1 MGGRGTGR
9 RVKQLTGVWAIR
21 LRASLAYCAA
31 SAFAAIAAVGI
42 SLIALSVI
50 VLVLAASGV
59 GGLAMSEHPLHV
71 ALDDGAVAFYLTQ
84 LVSLSF
90 FHHTAGLR
98 FAVLPGLALVAAAI
112 AASAMVAVRLVGGS
126 ARRRMLVA
134 VLIPVPYALI
144 AGLSARYV
152 PLRLTGPF
160 VGRDTPVLPEGVEA
174 FLLPLLWGLLF
185 APLGGLVGVSGRRW
199 RVGASRLL
207 GVWATP
213 ARSSLRALAAG
224 LALTSV
230 VVLVVGGLLV
240 ARSGV
245 AHFLFA
251 GGSVGHDAAVVV
263 GVLLVLP
270 TLVLT
275 VFLAC
280 FGVSFGWH
288 LEALSLT
295 QGSGSILGGTLPTI
309 GRGATNQV
317 PGLLALLF
325 VLGAVV
331 VVSAGWLM
339 ARRSG
344 ENVRLGLAG
353 ALRTGVSMTLTCWL
367 FALVG
372 GIDLQ
377 AGGYLGAH
385 FQVDVA
391 SLLWRV
397 PLWCMAGSLAGSAA
411 YFVSRGRS
419 SRRELAR
426 TLLDALRPSSALR
439 ASSDWLDSSR
449 QGVAGRAA
457 ITVAAFSLPA
467 MLIGIGSAGA
477 GATAGPSSAS
487 LSLTPIRHA
496 AELQLRTHAE
506 PGSRLSVGVDPG
518 TRVVDSA
525 AVRIPLAAL
534 GISSHDSPAT
544 KAATVLS
551 HYGTLFGVAGHPGEL
566 GHPEVVS
573 EPIAKTDHT
582 GMTHVFYTQMADGV
596 PVFGG
601 SIGVHLAPDGMHVDL
616 VTGSF
621 IPEVSVADDHAAV
634 DSAHAVSL
642 AKAAFLGGKLLHG
655 PQLEVYAGS
664 PSNPVGASARLA
676 WFVELTGGP
685 LKPAKEYVIDAVN
698 GSILNVFE
706 KSFNAATV
714 EIYDAEGK
722 ATLKGTK
729 KWKTG
734 EATSTIK
741 EVKEAGEY
749 VTDAGKFFD
758 QEFQGACGSPGCN
771 TEPEAAVATVDY
783 GEKTKQAEWNTEN
796 QEIVFGS
803 GFQAALDLTGHE
815 YGGGI
820 LEHTVKPILEYEE
833 GTLMEGWSDAMGKGL
848 EAWTKRNTE
857 TGVWAE
863 PNWEFGW
870 NEPAGGERR
879 NLKEPKATKD
889 AENLG
894 GFIKACEDFGGIHKN
909 STIISHAFYL
919 LAKKIGIKEATQI
932 FYPVEA
938 YFRAKTV
945 EQARAAAIEAAKT
958 LEARTL
964 GALAEEPTKLK
975 EYEEK
980 EVVKNTEKMFNEVGL
995 VEHLVWPVVQHFCEE
1010 ESICAGKAVLSA
1022 EEPKNGASST
1032 LAMLTTLY
1040 RARGVL
1046 AQPSV
1051 AGHYYMPLYEANMGR
1066 ITELVSLDPTLAEM
1080 TVNGLKQIT
1089 PALDSLIEGEG
1100 QKYTLSA
1107 SVMTEI
1113 EAALKRLAQDDRMYS
1128 GGGSLAKL
1136 IERELSFLNLPSYVG
1151 MSYKAG
1157 FKRLNKVVKPLTEK
1171 PPPPTTVVEDPE
1183 CESQYGNEL
1192 EVFGFTVGTPGHKK
1206 PGEASPLV
1214 GSGLACGGAVKK
1226 AGEPNECSTESK
1238 NTLNKEATLELPP
1251 GDKMRPTKELS
1262 NGSWIGIVTGRVI
1275 ACAGDES
1282 KVGLGVTGI
1291 KSKKE
1296 WTSEQCPTAA
1306 IACYEGSATVETEKG
1321 TAEGHDYAWVKE
1333 ETSKRL
1339 VLTVGAPVVVGR
1351 EEGHEAKI
1359 PTGFTMFNIELCA
1372 DAGEPSTTKC
1382 GTSSTNWVHENGE
1395 ESEPG
1400 CVNGKGSYSI
1410 KVTDVAGKTTP
1421 REESCVYWGEELHKQ
1436 SVDSGNS
1443 ITGLAC
1449 VPQTKEC
1456 ALTDSKGNAYYS
1468 TNVSATAASTWK
1480 SWTGPTSPGEAIA
1493 CPSSSL
1499 CTLADGKVGSGGDM
1513 YYATSLGGTWTK
1525 AFEPTHGVLSV
1536 SCPSSTFCVDG
1547 QESGAIR
1554 YATSPASTSWT
1565 ELTIGSGS
1573 LNAVDCLSASFCAAV
1588 NSSGDLYVADTEAK
1602 VKEATGWKSTD
1613 IDGSTALHGVACTT
1627 TKSCIA
1633 VDGSGNVID
1642 LAINGS
1648 GEATAKKLDVDASND
1663 LTAVTCTEAVTC
1675 VAVDSTGTV
1684 LVSSNSGLTWS
1695 NEHALGKDL
1704 TSVACP
1710 SSGLCAVAD
1719 TEGNVTAFSPLAVS
1733 SLSAT
1738 KTVDSSNSL
1747 NAVSCVPGVTDC
1759 VVSDSKGNAY
1769 YSTGINALTP
1779 ATWTSWTGPSTPS
1792 QAIACPASTLC
1803 VLADGTA
1810 EEGGGNLY
1818 YATSLG
1824 GTWNTA
1830 FEPAFGVESV
1840 SCASASLC
1848 VTGDGEG
1855 FIRYSTKPASTEWFA
1870 LEIGS
1875 GTMSGVDCLSA
1886 SFCAVVD
1893 SKGNVHVANTE
1904 AKIKEEAGWKSTDV
1918 DGTVALHGVACTS
1931 STSCVAVDGEGHVLR
1946 LTINS
1951 GGEATVSKED
1961 LDGTNDLTAITCSSS
1976 TCVAVD
1982 SKGNIFTSINSGSSW
1997 KEEFVL
2003 GTDLTSVSCSTS
2015 TLCAAA
2021 DTTGEVTTFRPE

>member
-9 RVKQLTGVWAIR
+9 RVKQLAVVWAIR
-21 LRASLAYCAA
+21 LRASLSSCAA
-31 SAFAAIAAVGI
+31 SILAAIAAVGI
-42 SLIALSVI
+42 SLIVLSAI
-50 VLVLAASGV
+50 VLALAVSGA
-59 GGLAMSEHPLHV
+59 GGLAMSVQPLHV

-90 FHHTAGLR
+90 FHHTAGLH
-98 FAVLPGLALVAAAI
+98 FAVLPGLALVGAAI
-112 AASAMVAVRLVGGS
+112 AGSAMVAVRLIGGS
-126 ARRRMLVA
+126 TRRRMLVA

-160 VGRDTPVLPEGVEA
+160 VGRGTPVLPEGAEA

-199 RVGASRLL
+199 RAEASRLL
-207 GVWATP
+207 GAWATP
-213 ARSSLRALAAG
+213 ARASLRVLAVG

-230 VVLVVGGLLV
+230 VVLVLGSLL
-240 ARSGV
+240 AAHSGV
-245 AHFLFA
+245 THVLFA
-251 GGSVGHDAAVVV
+251 GGSVGHDAVVV
-263 GVLLVLP
+263 GSVLLVLP

-288 LEALSLT
+288 LEALSRT
-295 QGSGSILGGTLPTI
+295 QGSGSILGGTLPSI
-309 GRGATNQV
+309 GRSATQQV
-317 PGLLALLF
+317 PGLLGLLF
-325 VLGAVV
+325 LLGAVIV
-331 VVSAGWLM
+331 LSAGWLT
-339 ARRSG
+339 ARRCR
-344 ENVRLGLAG
+344 ENVRFGLAG
-353 ALRTGVSMTLTCWL
+353 SLRTGVWMTLTCWL

-372 GIDLQ
+372 GIDVQ

-385 FQVDVA
+385 FQIDVV

-397 PLWCMAGSLAGSAA
+397 PLWCVVGSLGGSAA
-411 YFVSRGRS
+411 YFVSRSRS

-426 TLLDALRPSSALR
+426 VLLDALRPSSVLR
-439 ASSDWLDSSR
+439 ASSGWLDSSR
-449 QGVAGRAA
+449 QGVVGRAA
-457 ITVAAFSLPA
+457 MAVAAFSLPA

-477 GATAGPSSAS
+477 GATAGTSAAR
-487 LSLTPIRHA
+487 LSLAPITQA
-496 AELQLRTHAE
+496 AERQLRMHAE
-506 PGSRLSVGVDPG
+506 PGSRLSVGVDPS

-525 AVRIPLAAL
+525 TVRIPLAAL

-544 KAATVLS
+544 KAASVLS
-551 HYGTLFGVAGHPGEL
+551 HYGDLFGVADHHGEL

-573 EPIAKTDHT
+573 EPIPKTHHT

-616 VTGSF
+616 VNGSF
-621 IPEVSVADDHAAV
+621 IPEVSVADDHATV
-634 DSAHAVSL
+634 DSAHAISL
-642 AKAAFLGGKLLHG
+642 AKAALLGGKLLHQ
-655 PQLEVYAGS
+655 PQLEIYAGS
-664 PSNPVGASARLA
+664 PSNPIGASARLA
-676 WFVELTGGP
+676 WFVELTAGP

-698 GSILNVFE
+698 GSILNTFE
-706 KSFNAATV
+706 KSFNSANV

-722 ATLKGTK
+722 TTLKGTK

-741 EVKEAGEY
+741 EVKEAGENL
-749 VTDAGKFFD
+749 TNAGKFFE
-758 QEFQGACGSPGCN
+758 QEFQGACTSPGCS
-771 TEPEAAVATVDY
+771 TEPEPAIATVDY
-783 GEKTKQAEWNTEN
+783 GEKTEQAEWNTEN

-815 YGGGI
+815 YAGGI
-820 LEHTVKPILEYEE
+820 LEHTVKPNLEYEE

-848 EAWTKRNTE
+848 ESWTKRNTE
-857 TGVWAE
+857 TGKWDE
-863 PNWEFGW
+863 EINWEFGST
-870 NEPAGGERR
+870 EPTGGERR
-879 NLKEPKATKD
+879 NLKEPKSTKD
-889 AENLG
+889 AETLA
-894 GFIKACEDFGGIHKN
+894 GFIKVCGDYGSIHQN
-909 STIISHAFYL
+909 STILSHAYYL
-919 LAKKIGIKEATQI
+919 LAKKIGIREATEI
-932 FYPVEA
+932 FYPIEP
-938 YFRAKTV
+938 YFRAKKM
-945 EQARAAAIEAAKT
+945 EEAREDAIEEAKT
-958 LEARTL
+958 IEKRTL
-964 GALAEEPTKLK
+964 AALAEEPTKLK
-975 EYEEK
+975 EYEKK
-980 EVVKNTEKMFNEVGL
+980 EVAKNTEKAFNEVGL
-995 VEHLVWPVVQHFCEE
+995 VEHLVWPLVQKFCEE
-1010 ESICAGKAVLSA
+1010 ESICSGKAVLSA
-1022 EEPKNGASST
+1022 EEPKNGISST

-1080 TVNGLKQIT
+1080 TVNGLKQIE
-1089 PALDSLIEGEG
+1089 PALNALIEGEG

-1107 SVMTEI
+1107 SVMKEI

-1136 IERELSFLNLPSYVG
+1136 IERELTFLNLQSYAD
-1151 MSYKAG
+1151 MTYKAG
-1157 FKRLNKVVKPLTEK
+1157 FKHLNKVVKPLTEK
-1171 PPPPTTVVEDPE
+1171 PPPPTTIVEDPE
-1183 CESQYGNEL
+1183 CEAMGTNALQVY
-1192 EVFGFTVGTPGHKK
+1192 GFTVGTQGHNK
-1206 PGEASPLV
+1206 PGEASPIV
-1214 GSGLACGGAVKK
+1214 GSGLACGGEVEK
-1226 AGEPNECSTESK
+1226 AGEPNECEGK
-1238 NTLNKEATLELPP
+1238 KTLNKEATLELPP
-1251 GDKMRPTKELS
+1251 GDKIRATKELT
-1262 NGSWIGIVTGRVI
+1262 NGSWIGTVTGRVI

-1282 KVGLGVTGI
+1282 KVGPGVTGI
-1291 KSKKE
+1291 KSIKE
-1296 WTSEQCPTAA
+1296 PSGQCPTGV
-1306 IACYEGSATVETEKG
+1306 IACYEGAATVEEGEKS
-1321 TAEGHDYAWVKE
+1321 AEGHDYAWVKE
-1333 ETSKRL
+1333 EATSKRL
-1339 VLTVGAPVVVGR
+1339 VLTVGAPKVEGK
-1351 EEGHEAKI
+1351 EKGHEAEV

-1372 DAGEPSTTKC
+1372 DAGEPSSEAC
-1382 GTSSTNWVHENGE
+1382 GTSSTKWVHENGE

-1400 CVNGKGSYSI
+1400 CANGKGRYSL
-1410 KVTDVAGKTTP
+1410 KVTDFAGKTTP
-1421 REESCVYWGEELHKQ
+1421 QEDACAYWGEELRKK

-1443 ITGLAC
+1443 VSGISC
-1449 VPQTKEC
+1449 VPHTKEC
-1456 ALTDSKGNAYYS
+1456 ALTDNKGNEYYS
-1468 TNVSATAASTWK
+1468 TNVSATAESTWK

-1499 CTLADGKVGSGGDM
+1499 CTLADGKVGSGGNI

-1525 AFEPTHGVLSV
+1525 AFEPTNGALSI
-1536 SCPSSTFCVDG
+1536 SCPSSSFCVDG

-1554 YATSPASTSWT
+1554 YSTSPASTTWT

-1573 LNAVDCLSASFCAAV
+1573 LNAIDCLSASFCAAV
-1588 NSSGDLYVADTEAK
+1588 NSAGDLYVADTAAK
-1602 VKEATGWKSTD
+1602 VKEATGWKATD
-1613 IDGSTALHGVACTT
+1613 IDSSTALHGVACTT
-1627 TKSCIA
+1627 TTSCIA
-1633 VDGSGNVID
+1633 VDGSGNIID

-1663 LTAVTCTEAVTC
+1663 LTAVTCIEAATC

-1684 LVSSNSGLTWS
+1684 LVSSNAGQTWS

-1710 SSGLCAVAD
+1710 SGGLCAVAD
-1719 TEGNVTAFSPLAVS
+1719 TEGNVTTFAPLGVVS
-1733 SLSAT
+1733 RSDT
-1738 KTVDSSNSL
+1738 QTVDAGNSL
-1747 NAVSCVPGVTDC
+1747 NAVSCVPGATDC

-1769 YSTGINALTP
+1769 YSTSVNAMTP
-1779 ATWTSWTGPSTPS
+1779 STWTSWTGPTTPS
-1792 QAIACPASTLC
+1792 QALACPASTLC
-1803 VLADGTA
+1803 VMADGAA

-1824 GTWNTA
+1824 GSWKAA
-1830 FEPAFGVESV
+1830 FSPAFGVVAV

-1848 VTGDGEG
+1848 VSGDEEG
-1855 FIRYSTKPASTEWFA
+1855 FIRYSTNPASTEWFA

-1875 GTMSGVDCLSA
+1875 GTMNAADCLSA

-1904 AKIKEEAGWKSTDV
+1904 AKIKEVAGWKSTDV
-1918 DGTVALHGVACTS
+1918 DSTVALHGVACTS
-1931 STSCVAVDGEGHVLR
+1931 STSCLAVDGEGHVLR

-1982 SKGNIFTSINSGSSW
+1982 SKGNVFVSSNSGSSW
-1997 KEEFVL
+1997 KEEYVL

-2021 DTTGEVTTFRPE
+2021 DTTGEVTTFRP